1 MSKYSSI
8 AASQGGFT
16 LLEVLVALS
25 IAAMIAVFAI
35 GGLKLILWA
44 STVSHVTDG
53 STENE
58 ANVVQLRSLISKTWA
73 ATSISSDS
81 GLAALH
87 FNGREQ
93 GIDFVTL
100 SEGYAMEGGLI
111 RSKLSLD
118 CKNKKAEDR
127 CSLKL
132 ATSIFRSNPAKT
144 LAENEVEVLPHV
156 KQLKIRYLDIDHYTT
171 PPMLKWTSEWRGRS
185 RLPAEIEILVKQE
198 YAGKERVILMTAPL
212 RNAGF

>member
-1 MSKYSSI
+1 
-8 AASQGGFT
+8 
-16 LLEVLVALS
+16 
-25 IAAMIAVFAI
+25 
-35 GGLKLILWA
+35 
-44 STVSHVTDG
+44 
-53 STENE
+53 
-58 ANVVQLRSLISKTWA
+58 
-73 ATSISSDS
+73 
-81 GLAALH
+81 
-87 FNGREQ
+87 
-93 GIDFVTL
+93 
-100 SEGYAMEGGLI
+100 MEGGLI

-185 RLPAEIEILVKQE
+185 RLPAEIEILVTQE